1 MKLRH
6 AAVMGLASL
15 ALTLGGCG
23 ITTKTTRLETAD
35 AKGAYYVQCNGI
47 FNDFNLC
54 KLNAGRACPQ
64 GYVILRSVDQIGEI
78 PLTKTYYITGIRRS
92 MTVRCM

>member
-6 AAVMGLASL
+6 AAMMGLAGL

-23 ITTKTTRLETAD
+23 ITTRTTQIQTGSAQ
-35 AKGAYYVQCNGI
+35 GAYYVQCNGI

-54 KLNAGRACPQ
+54 KFNAGRACPQ

>member
-6 AAVMGLASL
+6 AAIIRFAGLAGL

-23 ITTKTTRLETAD
+23 ITTQTTQIQTAGAGD
-35 AKGAYYVQCNGI
+35 AYHVTCNGI

-54 KLNAGRACPQ
+54 
-64 GYVILRSVDQIGEI
+64 
-78 PLTKTYYITGIRRS
+78 
-92 MTVRCM
+92 

>member
-6 AAVMGLASL
+6 AAILGLAAA

-23 ITTKTTRLETAD
+23 ITTQTRQIQMGD
-35 AKGAYYVQCNGI
+35 NQVAYHVTCNGI
-47 FNDFNLC
+47 FNDFNIC
-54 KLNAGRACPQ
+54 KVNAGRACPN
-64 GYVILRSVDQIGEI
+64 GYVILRSVDQIGQI

>member
-1 MKLRH
+1 MKLRV
-6 AAVMGLASL
+6 AAIMGLAGL
-15 ALTLGGCG
+15 TLTLGGCG
-23 ITTKTTRLETAD
+23 ITTQTTRIQTASAGD
-35 AKGAYYVQCNGI
+35 AYHVTCNGI

>member
-6 AAVMGLASL
+6 AAILGLAAA
-15 ALTLGGCG
+15 ALSLGGCG
-23 ITTKTTRLETAD
+23 LTTRTTRIQTA
-35 AKGAYYVQCNGI
+35 GAGEAYHVTCNGI

-54 KLNAGRACPQ
+54 KVNAGRACPN

-92 MTVRCM
+92 MTVRCQ

>member
-6 AAVMGLASL
+6 AAMVGLAGL

-23 ITTKTTRLETAD
+23 FTTTTRIQTGD
-35 AKGAYYVQCNGI
+35 AKGAYFVQCNGLY
-47 FNDFNLC
+47 NDYNLC
-54 KLNAGRACPQ
+54 KVRAGLACPK
-64 GYVILRSVDQIGEI
+64 GYVILRAVDQIGEI

>member
-6 AAVMGLASL
+6 AAILELAGL

-23 ITTKTTRLETAD
+23 ITTKTTRIQSADTTAV
-35 AKGAYYVQCNGI
+35 YHVTCNGI
-47 FNDFNLC
+47 FNDYNLC
-54 KLNAGRACPQ
+54 KVNAGRACPN

-92 MTVRCM
+92 MTVRCQ